1 MKFNI
6 LRILLT
12 VIIATAYTGSEAQNY
27 RDSILSLI
35 TPETA
40 PITKAHYYCAIAK
53 EDTNPDTVKYY
64 SHKAMEVASD
74 DKLIKAE
81 AYSYLGYISYTEGAW
96 EHALQEY
103 QYAYELA
110 KGSNDSL
117 LIAKIILNTGCI
129 LESLNQIPEA
139 MENFK
144 QAISIFRQL
153 DHTAWELWAYRQMCQ
168 LCTKSKMFYLA
179 EKYSQEV
186 MQISRITGDPDHQL
200 IAYISLAQM
209 NSFKAE
215 TQQVDS
221 IHRYL
226 IRTIEACDSI
236 QWILNSTKCT
246 CFDCRTILNESY
258 VEKFKAYTI
267 NSFYNRRYRQQVT
280 DSAQKYLSM
289 ADQWYRTTGDSVQLA
304 LIDICWAWLYYAQG
318 DYQKALD
325 VATKFRITN
334 YTDKYVKEHL
344 YNLLANAYYKLGNYK
359 EAYIWQKQLYKFL
372 NINTEDAKLAQVT
385 ERLLSNRLDEFDSAE
400 KKLKRENEELSTSVS
415 DKQSQLLFA
424 IIALCLSIF
433 AIIVVCISVIRKRRV
448 NKLLK
453 INNQTLLQK
462 QEEII
467 QQQGIITTQKEKVE
481 QYNSM
486 ILQSIRYARHIQR
499 MALPDAED
507 IKELFPDSFLCYMP
521 KDIVSGDFY
530 YVTHCGKF
538 RIVVIADCTGH
549 GVPGGF
555 LSMFGISAIKEI
567 LSRQNDNV
575 MPGAVL
581 DSMREFIKDAFS
593 GDSEIDE
600 TGDEIFS
607 TADGMDMSVCA
618 INLETREVR
627 YAGAY
632 HSAYVWSNGTIS
644 RLKGDRMPIGRHI
657 KEDGPFTTITQ
668 TLNAG
673 DMLYMMT
680 DGIQGQMGG
689 LSGTK
694 FMTKRLL
701 QFFTENAL
709 KPVEAQKERFETII
723 HDWMHNTMQVDDMTL
738 MGIRINELT

>member
-1 MKFNI
+1 MKLNI
-6 LRILLT
+6 LEILLT
-12 VIIATAYTGSEAQNY
+12 ILLATASTGSFAQEY

-35 TPETA
+35 TPQTD
-40 PITKAHYYCAIAK
+40 PLTKAHYYCAIAR
-53 EDTNPDTVKYY
+53 EDANPDTVKFYA
-64 SHKAMEVASD
+64 HKAMEVAGD

-81 AYSYLGYISYTEGAW
+81 AYSYLGYMLYTEGAW
-96 EHALQEY
+96 ERALQEY
-103 QYAYELA
+103 QYAYALA

-144 QAISIFRQL
+144 QAIGIFRQL

-168 LCTKSKMFYLA
+168 MCTKSKLFFIA
-179 EKYSQEV
+179 EKYCQEV
-186 MQISRITGDPDHQL
+186 MQISRTTGDPDHKL
-200 IAYISLAQM
+200 IAFISLAQM

-226 IRTIEACDSI
+226 IRTLEACDSI
-236 QWILNSTKCT
+236 QRIIDSTKCT
-246 CFDCRTILNESY
+246 SFDCRTILNESY
-258 VEKFKAYTI
+258 VEKFKAYSI
-267 NSFYNRRYRQQVT
+267 SSFYNRRFRRQAT

-289 ADQWYRTTGDSVQLA
+289 ADQWYRTTGDSVQLV
-304 LIDICWAWLYYAQG
+304 LIDLCWAWLYYAQG
-318 DYQKALD
+318 DYHKALD
-325 VATKFRITN
+325 AATKLKITN

-344 YNLLANAYYKLGNYK
+344 YNLMANAYFKLGNYK
-359 EAYIWQKQLYKFL
+359 EACLWQKKLYNFL
-372 NINTEDAKLAQVT
+372 NIKTEEAKLAQVT
-385 ERLLSNRLDEFDSAE
+385 ERLLSNRLDEFDTAE
-400 KKLKRENEELSTSVS
+400 KKLKRENEALTSSVS
-415 DKQSQLLFA
+415 DKQSKLLFA

-453 INNQTLLQK
+453 INNLTLLQK
-462 QEEII
+462 QEEVI
-467 QQQGIITTQKEKVE
+467 QQQGIITQQKEKVE

-499 MALPDAED
+499 MALPDAEEV
-507 IKELFPDSFLCYMP
+507 KALFPDSFLSYMP

-530 YVTHCGKF
+530 YVTQCGDF

-600 TGDEIFS
+600 TGDEVFS
-607 TADGMDMSVCA
+607 TADGMDMSVSA

-632 HSAYVWSNGTIS
+632 HSAYLWSNGTIS

-668 TLNAG
+668 TLKAG

-701 QFFTENAL
+701 QFFSENASN
-709 KPVEAQKERFETII
+709 PTEAQKERFETIM

-738 MGIRINELT
+738 MGIRIN